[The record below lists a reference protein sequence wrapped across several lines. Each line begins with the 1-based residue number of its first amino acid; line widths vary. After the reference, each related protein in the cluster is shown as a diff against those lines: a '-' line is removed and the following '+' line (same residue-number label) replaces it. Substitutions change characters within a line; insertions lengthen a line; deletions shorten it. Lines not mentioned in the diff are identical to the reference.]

1 VRNETGLLLAA
12 LATLALASCAPQ
24 VRTNSD
30 FDRLKPRTV
39 LVLPPE
45 NTTSN
50 TEVLQK
56 SYPFVFSEMA
66 QRGYYV
72 IAPEL
77 ALQLFRANKLND
89 PGQINNLPTAK
100 FHEVFGVD
108 AVLKTKVT
116 EWSSKYVVVS
126 ASVNVGFD
134 MTLVDTRSGTVL
146 WSHSRVLSQTPNNGN
161 NNSILGALIN
171 AALTAATTPYEPIAS
186 DNARFMLSTIPR
198 GPYHAQK

>member
-1 VRNETGLLLAA
+1 MRNNLKLLVLGAG
-12 LATLALASCAPQ
+12 TLVLASCAPQ
-24 VRTNSD
+24 IRTTSD
-30 FDRLKPRTV
+30 FDRLKPKTV

-45 NTTSN
+45 NMTSN

-72 IAPEL
+72 ISPEL
-77 ALQLFRANKLND
+77 TLQLFRANKLND

-100 FHEVFGVD
+100 FNEVFGVD

-116 EWSSKYVVVS
+116 DWSSKYVVVS

-134 MTLVDTRSGTVL
+134 MTLVDAKSGTVL
-146 WSHSRVLSQTPNNGN
+146 WSYTRVLSQTPNNGN
-161 NNSILGALIN
+161 NNSILGALVN

-186 DNARFMLSTIPR
+186 DNARFMLSTIPQ